1 MSKYQIL
8 ITFVV
13 SLLLTIAMIGGAWWY
28 YQIDN
33 TFFGLIDLEKT
44 KAHYYDVDPS
54 KSFVISGNELIELK
68 GNTDRMYSLEKN
80 YKNLKVKYN
89 AVKSEYDKLMNKSAN
104 SGQKMD
110 SVSSQL
116 TTLAKKE
123 QVLKDSLRLLDGQ
136 IQMLKENYDLAQ
148 TRLVEMNKIVSGD
161 YDSVNMQRYRE
172 FAKIYNNSKST
183 EVAQILE
190 NIDAKKSAYILKMM
204 SKKKAGKV
212 IESLNSEYAAKVLIE
227 SGKLK

>member
-1 MSKYQIL
+1 MSKYQVV
-8 ITFVV
+8 ITFII
-13 SLLLTIAMIGGAWWY
+13 SILLTVAMIGGAWWY

-44 KAHYYDVDPS
+44 KAHYYDVDPT

-68 GNTDRMYSLEKN
+68 GNTDRMYTLEKSYN
-80 YKNLKVKYN
+80 SLKTKYK
-89 AVKSEYDKLMNKSAN
+89 AVKGEYDKLMSKSAN
-104 SGQKMD
+104 SGQKVD
-110 SVSSQL
+110 SISSQL

-123 QVLKDSLRLLDGQ
+123 QVLKDSLRLLNGE
-136 IQMLKENYDLAQ
+136 IQTLKENYDLAK
-148 TRLVEMNKIVSGD
+148 TKLTEMDKIVNGNS
-161 YDSVNMQRYRE
+161 DSLNMERYKE
-172 FAKIYNNSKST
+172 FAKIYNNSKSE

-227 SGKLK
+227 SGKLR